1 MTIETKYNIGDEVWG
16 VSHEEICTYEV
27 CKLAKEKGFPQ
38 HPTEGDGE
46 CYYHWDGLRK
56 IHSLCS
62 IKVYFDDE
70 FRHSDLFRAP
80 TQSLLQ
86 RWLRE
91 EKGLHITLDYDLDF
105 DDETFVYEWQ
115 IANKENFDNGGF
127 EIHRYNSEES
137 HSTYELALEDAL
149 KYALENLV

>member
-1 MTIETKYNIGDEVWG
+1 MI
-16 VSHEEICTYEV
+16 HEEICTYKV
-27 CKLAKEKGFPQ
+27 AKLAREKGFN
-38 HPTEGDGE
+38 EK
-46 CYYHWDGLRK
+46 CYFYYQKGVISTDRCFKRYNKGVEY
-56 IHSLCS
+56 ICS
-62 IKVYFDDE
+62 
-70 FRHSDLFRAP
+70 AP

-91 EKGLHITLDYDLDF
+91 EKGIQIYIDSDLDF

-127 EIHRYNSEES
+127 EIHRYNSKES

-149 KYALENLV
+149 KYALEKLV